1 MVSRHKKVQHVNV
14 FFSSTLKI
22 ICFGN
27 TIKLISRRLIGFEK
41 KIIKKIFDND
51 DGIWMRGEKNASRAE
66 AYMKAGNMAYTIYSD
81 LFG

>member
-51 DGIWMRGEKNASRAE
+51 DGI
-66 AYMKAGNMAYTIYSD
+66 
-81 LFG
+81 